1 MNDVYK
7 DCPVR
12 TSEYTIDGKKYIVKS
27 HFVGAK
33 ELNDVLYR
41 IAFEQAMDM
50 QGGEYMLSLGCT
62 GYNGTDFVV
71 HHRLY
76 EACSLTIV
84 SVKNTV
90 GFYDTNS
97 EVILMN

>member
-1 MNDVYK
+1 MNDAYK

-41 IAFEQAMDM
+41 IAFEQAMDEVLKRHKITESYEKRLAKFGVM
-50 QGGEYMLSLGCT
+50 RYNSNVEFGC
-62 GYNGTDFVV
+62 FV
-71 HHRLY
+71 
-76 EACSLTIV
+76 
-84 SVKNTV
+84 
-90 GFYDTNS
+90 
-97 EVILMN
+97 

>member
-1 MNDVYK
+1 MNDAYK

-41 IAFEQAMDM
+41 IVFEQAMD
-50 QGGEYMLSLGCT
+50 
-62 GYNGTDFVV
+62 
-71 HHRLY
+71 
-76 EACSLTIV
+76 
-84 SVKNTV
+84 
-90 GFYDTNS
+90 
-97 EVILMN
+97 EVLKTA

>member
-1 MNDVYK
+1 MSDAYK

-41 IAFEQAMDM
+41 IAFEQAMD
-50 QGGEYMLSLGCT
+50 
-62 GYNGTDFVV
+62 
-71 HHRLY
+71 
-76 EACSLTIV
+76 
-84 SVKNTV
+84 
-90 GFYDTNS
+90 
-97 EVILMN
+97 EVLKTA

>member
-1 MNDVYK
+1 MNNKTLQEMNDAYM

-41 IAFEQAMDM
+41 IAFEQAMD
-50 QGGEYMLSLGCT
+50 
-62 GYNGTDFVV
+62 
-71 HHRLY
+71 
-76 EACSLTIV
+76 
-84 SVKNTV
+84 
-90 GFYDTNS
+90 
-97 EVILMN
+97 EVLKTA

>member
-1 MNDVYK
+1 M
-7 DCPVR
+7 
-12 TSEYTIDGKKYIVKS
+12 EEGQIQ
-27 HFVGAK
+27 
-33 ELNDVLYR
+33 E

>member
-1 MNDVYK
+1 MNNKTLQEMNDAYK

-41 IAFEQAMDM
+41 IAFEQAMD
-50 QGGEYMLSLGCT
+50 EVLKT
-62 GYNGTDFVV
+62 AYNYGKL
-71 HHRLY
+71 RKK
-76 EACSLTIV
+76 ACQIRRYAL
-84 SVKNTV
+84 
-90 GFYDTNS
+90 
-97 EVILMN
+97 

>member
-1 MNDVYK
+1 MNNKTLQEMTDAYK

-41 IAFEQAMDM
+41 IAFEQAMD
-50 QGGEYMLSLGCT
+50 
-62 GYNGTDFVV
+62 
-71 HHRLY
+71 
-76 EACSLTIV
+76 
-84 SVKNTV
+84 
-90 GFYDTNS
+90 
-97 EVILMN
+97 EVLKTA